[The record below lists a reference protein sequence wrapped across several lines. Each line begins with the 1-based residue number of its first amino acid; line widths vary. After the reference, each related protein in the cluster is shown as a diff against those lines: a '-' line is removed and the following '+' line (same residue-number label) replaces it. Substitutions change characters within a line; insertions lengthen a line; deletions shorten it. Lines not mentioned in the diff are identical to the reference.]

1 MIVRKIQVKEQIEFN
16 CDLQLYGYELE
27 DQDVHDRFER
37 FWEQFKEI
45 VNIRGVTNYTKMMYD
60 FKYLLYL
67 EDTIIEY
74 KEDVRNVQR
83 DINYRIENEQYPKP
97 WINEDLTNLII
108 QKFIESEGFK
118 RKHQNEELVEEDNL
132 YEDEIENEQYQGII
146 DKLD

>member
-1 MIVRKIQVKEQIEFN
+1 
-16 CDLQLYGYELE
+16 
-27 DQDVHDRFER
+27 
-37 FWEQFKEI
+37 
-45 VNIRGVTNYTKMMYD
+45 MYD